1 MDNLSNTQVE
11 GKEALTALTGCKQP
25 CESIEYNVIPLANW
39 NMKFNRDP
47 RAQGIVKGCS
57 KTGNSLE
64 QFLTFQSNF
73 TLDYF
78 DHFMIKSN

>member
-25 CESIEYNVIPLANW
+25 CESIDYNVIPLANW

-47 RAQGIVKGCS
+47 RAQGNVCFK
-57 KTGNSLE
+57 KTIPNILKQLYIELFRS
-64 QFLTFQSNF
+64 FH
-73 TLDYF
+73 DK
-78 DHFMIKSN
+78 I